1 MFDNP
6 KKYYSKSRLKI
17 IPDIIYGWET
27 IVLLITI
34 TLLFG
39 LLIWWLN
46 HNPSMQHIWKNFTM
60 DKKIPASFCEQIHVG
75 NPVRQPV
82 NTFSNIIYLITSIII
97 LKTTRNERYI
107 SSSNGP
113 LPASNGY
120 STLFGFILLYVFAAS
135 TFYHASLIS
144 LAHKLDYSAVFSFSL
159 FPILFLLNRWWLSR
173 NKMLLNTQK
182 RKSTAIFFSAF
193 LAANLLLTF
202 LTPKGKESLIAIIL
216 VMIFLGLAIAT
227 VLFEKDNP
235 NMNYLILSIS
245 SVLIAVLWFELD
257 KYKIL
262 CNPKS
267 YFQTHSLWN
276 IFIGISAFYFY
287 LYIRSEHNSG
297 ALIIKMK

>member
-17 IPDIIYGWET
+17 IRDITSGWET
-27 IVLLITI
+27 IVFLITI

-46 HNPSMQHIWKNFTM
+46 HNPSMQHIWENFTI
-60 DKKIPASFCEQIHVG
+60 DKKIPASFCEKVSVS

-82 NTFSNIIYLITSIII
+82 NTFSNIIYLISAIII
-97 LKTTRNERYI
+97 LKTSWKQRYI
-107 SSSNGP
+107 ISSP
-113 LPASNGY
+113 DHLAVSNGY
-120 STLFGFILLYVFAAS
+120 AILLGFILLYVFGAS

-159 FPILFLLNRWWLSR
+159 FPIVFLLNRWWLSR
-173 NKMLLNTQK
+173 NSMLLNTQK
-182 RKSTAIFFSAF
+182 RKSATTFFSAF

-227 VLFEKDNP
+227 VLIEKDNP
-235 NMNYLILSIS
+235 KLNCLILSIS
-245 SVLIAVLWFELD
+245 SVLMAVLWFELD

-267 YFQTHSLWN
+267 YFQPHSFWN
-276 IFIGISAFYFY
+276 MFTSDIQ
-287 LYIRSEHNSG
+287 
-297 ALIIKMK
+297 IKIKC